1 MVRCV
6 IIGAVEISNY
16 SRIKSYLRPDDFYI
30 CCDAG
35 LDHAE
40 NLGIKPNLIIG
51 DFDSHEKPQ
60 TKIETIQLP
69 CEKDDTD
76 SFYACKEAIRRGF
89 NDFLLLGVIG
99 QRFDHSLVNISLLLY
114 LQKEGKK
121 ALLID
126 DYSEMQ
132 LVGTDPV
139 QIPDSFSYFSLLCVA
154 GDVSGV
160 TIKNAKY
167 PIENAAIQTSY
178 QYACSNEVLPGKTA
192 LVNLEKGILLLIKI
206 Y

>member
-6 IIGAVEISNY
+6 IIGAAEISNY
-16 SRIKSYLRPDDFYI
+16 SRIKSYLRPDDFI
-30 CCDAG
+30 IACDGG

-40 NLGIKPNLIIG
+40 KLGIQPNLIIG
-51 DFDSHEKPQ
+51 DFDSHERPQ
-60 TKIETIQLP
+60 TSIEIIQLP

-89 NDFLLLGVIG
+89 KDFLLLGVIG

-121 ALLID
+121 ALLLD

-132 LVGTDPV
+132 IVGTDPV

-167 PIENAAIQTSY
+167 PLEGASIQTSY
-178 QYACSNEVLPGKTA
+178 QYACSNEVLPGQTA
-192 LVNLEKGILLLIKI
+192 LVSVEKGLLLLIKI
-206 Y
+206 F

>member
-30 CCDAG
+30 CCDGG

-60 TKIETIQLP
+60 PKIETIQLP

-99 QRFDHSLVNISLLLY
+99 QRFDHSLVNISLIVRSLVLY
-114 LQKEGKK
+114 
-121 ALLID
+121 
-126 DYSEMQ
+126 
-132 LVGTDPV
+132 
-139 QIPDSFSYFSLLCVA
+139 
-154 GDVSGV
+154 
-160 TIKNAKY
+160 AKY
-167 PIENAAIQTSY
+167 SKLCTYFLTIRKHIFIN
-178 QYACSNEVLPGKTA
+178 N
-192 LVNLEKGILLLIKI
+192 IL
-206 Y
+206 